1 MLIDRRCFL
10 QGGICSAVLLPLSGL
25 RALQAQSIL
34 TETESV
40 SAEAA
45 CAPTV
50 FTIYGWD
57 CLDSK
62 EPPND
67 NQLCF
72 RVNQTWRAV
81 WR

>member
-10 QGGICSAVLLPLSGL
+10 QGGLCSAVLLPLSRL
-25 RALQAQSIL
+25 RALQAQSISP
-34 TETESV
+34 ETEKV

-45 CAPTV
+45 CDATA

-57 CLDSK
+57 WLDSK
-62 EPPND
+62 EPLNE
-67 NQLCF
+67 NQVCF
-72 RVNQTWRAV
+72 RVNQSWRAV

>member
-1 MLIDRRCFL
+1 MPIDRRCFL
-10 QGGICSAVLLPLSGL
+10 QVGICSAVLLPFSRL
-25 RALQAQSIL
+25 RALQAQSISP
-34 TETESV
+34 ETEKV

-45 CAPTV
+45 CAPTA

-62 EPPND
+62 EPLNE
-67 NQLCF
+67 NQFCF
-72 RVNQTWRAV
+72 RVNQSWRTV